1 MLRAPWWQLATRS
14 GVNKAAWRC
23 ASSVPAKVKITEVS
37 PRDGL
42 QNEKVLVPAE
52 TKLELIKRLRTA
64 GVQAM
69 EATAFVSP
77 KAVPQMA
84 DAKEIMA
91 GVAHDTAGSY
101 TCLVP
106 NVRGLEAAVAAGAKE
121 VTVLAAAT
129 ETMCRKNT
137 NCSLDDALDRA
148 SGVLAAAKEKGLK
161 ARASVGVTFVC
172 PWEGKVPV
180 DRIAEIFARLHRE
193 GCYEIGLCDTIG
205 KATPEHV
212 AAAID
217 ACVAAGVPVEALA
230 LHVHDTYGQANA
242 NMMAGLYRGVAAFDV
257 SVGGLGGCPFAPG
270 AAGNAAAEDLVYSLN
285 GMGVETGIDLAALAD
300 TGAWI
305 TDKLGRSHG
314 SRAGAALA
322 GAAAR
327 AKRTLAQQIRDKKPP
342 STAGRTGPLAGYRV
356 VELGAFLAGPFCAT
370 TLGYFGADVIK
381 IEPPGLGDPIRRWRS
396 LAEDGTAPWARSLLR
411 NKRSMTVNMKHPEG
425 AAAVKDLIAS
435 ADVVVENFRPGV
447 MEKFGLGPDAFKEL
461 NPGLVYCRVSGYG
474 QDGPYK
480 PRPGFAS
487 ATEGE
492 GGFRFVNGIPGQPP
506 VRPNMSLGDS
516 LAGVQAAFGVTMA
529 LLNRTKTGKGQMIDM
544 ALYEAVFNMMEGI
557 IPDYSALGLIRQP
570 SGFNLPDI
578 VPSMTCTTKDGKYII
593 VGANSDAIFKRVM
606 EKLGRPDMANDEGMK
621 DNAGR
626 VKHKE
631 KVETTIN
638 DWIACMTQEE
648 ALKALGE
655 AGCPSG
661 PIYDAADM
669 MKDPH
674 YNARGMFEEIT
685 TETGLTF
692 KIPALVPKLSDTPGN
707 TEWCGP
713 EVGTHTSQVLKDYL
727 GFDNEKIERLRAE
740 KAFGTEQP

>member
-1 MLRAPWWQLATRS
+1 
-14 GVNKAAWRC
+14 
-23 ASSVPAKVKITEVS
+23 
-37 PRDGL
+37 
-42 QNEKVLVPAE
+42 
-52 TKLELIKRLRTA
+52 
-64 GVQAM
+64 
-69 EATAFVSP
+69 
-77 KAVPQMA
+77 
-84 DAKEIMA
+84 
-91 GVAHDTAGSY
+91 
-101 TCLVP
+101 
-106 NVRGLEAAVAAGAKE
+106 
-121 VTVLAAAT
+121 
-129 ETMCRKNT
+129 
-137 NCSLDDALDRA
+137 
-148 SGVLAAAKEKGLK
+148 
-161 ARASVGVTFVC
+161 
-172 PWEGKVPV
+172 
-180 DRIAEIFARLHRE
+180 
-193 GCYEIGLCDTIG
+193 
-205 KATPEHV
+205 
-212 AAAID
+212 
-217 ACVAAGVPVEALA
+217 
-230 LHVHDTYGQANA
+230 
-242 NMMAGLYRGVAAFDV
+242 
-257 SVGGLGGCPFAPG
+257 
-270 AAGNAAAEDLVYSLN
+270 
-285 GMGVETGIDLAALAD
+285 
-300 TGAWI
+300 
-305 TDKLGRSHG
+305 
-314 SRAGAALA
+314 
-322 GAAAR
+322 
-327 AKRTLAQQIRDKKPP
+327 
-342 STAGRTGPLAGYRV
+342 
-356 VELGAFLAGPFCAT
+356 
-370 TLGYFGADVIK
+370 
-381 IEPPGLGDPIRRWRS
+381 
-396 LAEDGTAPWARSLLR
+396 
-411 NKRSMTVNMKHPEG
+411 
-425 AAAVKDLIAS
+425 
-435 ADVVVENFRPGV
+435 VVENFRPGV

-674 YNARGMFEEIT
+674 YNARGMFDEIT